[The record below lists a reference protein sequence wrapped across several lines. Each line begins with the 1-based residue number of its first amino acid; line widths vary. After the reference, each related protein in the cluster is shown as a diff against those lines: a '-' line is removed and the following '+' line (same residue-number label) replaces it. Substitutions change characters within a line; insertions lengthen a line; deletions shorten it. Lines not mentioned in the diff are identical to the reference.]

1 MDEPLRVA
9 VVGGTGS
16 EGRGLALRLALGG
29 ATVTIGSR
37 DPMRAADVAARL
49 REQHVNAAIT
59 GAANEQA
66 IASSDVVILSVPFAH
81 AGPTV
86 DAHRDVFK
94 PGTLLIDVTV
104 PVVFEAGKPRF
115 VEPPEGSAAEHLRAR
130 LPQHVALAC
139 AFKTLP
145 ARLLEHVETSLD
157 CDDFVCGDSPESR
170 ERASAVVRRIPGL
183 RPVDAGPLESSRVLE
198 RMTLLA
204 ITINKRYKRHGARF
218 QVLGI

>member
-1 MDEPLRVA
+1 MDGQLRVG

-16 EGRGLALRLALGG
+16 EGRGLAARLALAG
-29 ATVTIGSR
+29 ATIIIGSR
-37 DPMRAADVAARL
+37 EAARAGDVAAQL
-49 REQHVNAAIT
+49 SAQHSGTAIT

-66 IASSDVVILSVPFAH
+66 IANSDIVILSVPFAH

-86 DAHRDVFK
+86 DANRDVFK

-104 PVVFEAGKPRF
+104 PVVFEGGKPRF

-130 LPQHVALAC
+130 LPEHVAVAC

-145 ARLLEHVETSLD
+145 ARLLEHVETPLD

-170 ERASAVVRRIPGL
+170 ERASDLVRRIPGL
-183 RPVDAGPLESSRVLE
+183 RPVDAGSLESSRVLE